1 MPVLQF
7 VIKYEKYYFCKKL
20 ILTLMFNE
28 FNLQQFLSAFIVLF
42 AIIDIIGS
50 VPIIINLK
58 QRERPVSEL
67 KATLIS
73 YGLMVLFF
81 LAGDL
86 LLKLFHVDITSF
98 AVAGGIIIFA
108 VSLEMILDIE
118 IFKNN
123 GPIKEAT
130 LVPLVFPLLA
140 GPGAFTTLLSLKAEF
155 ASINILLGLTLN
167 MVWVYFVLKMTDKVQ
182 KVLGEGG
189 IFIVRKFFGVILLAI
204 SVKLITSNISQ
215 LFGLNIL

>member
-1 MPVLQF
+1 
-7 VIKYEKYYFCKKL
+7 
-20 ILTLMFNE
+20 MFKE
-28 FNLQQFLSAFIVLF
+28 FNTQEFLSAFIVLF

-58 QRERPVSEL
+58 QRERSVNAL
-67 KATLIS
+67 KASVLSFI
-73 YGLMVLFF
+73 LMLAFF

-86 LLKLFHVDITSF
+86 LLKLFHVDINSF
-98 AVAGGIIIFA
+98 ALAGGIIIFA
-108 VSLEMILDIE
+108 IALEMILDIE

-155 ASINILLGLTLN
+155 ASINIILGLTVN
-167 MVWVYFVLKMTDKVQ
+167 MIWVYTVLKLTDRVQ
-182 KVLGEGG
+182 KFLGEGG

-204 SVKLITSNISQ
+204 SVKLITSNIS
-215 LFGLNIL
+215 LLIG

>member
-1 MPVLQF
+1 
-7 VIKYEKYYFCKKL
+7 
-20 ILTLMFNE
+20 MFNE
-28 FNLQQFLSAFIVLF
+28 FNLQEFLSAFIVLF

-58 QRERPVSEL
+58 QRDRPVNSL

-73 YGLMVLFF
+73 FTLMLTFF

-86 LLKLFHVDITSF
+86 LLKLFNVSIAAF
-98 AVAGGIIIFA
+98 AAAGGLIIFFVA
-108 VSLEMILDIE
+108 LEMILDIE

-130 LVPLVFPLLA
+130 LVPLVFPLVA

-155 ASINILLGLTLN
+155 ASINILLGLTAN
-167 MVWVYFVLKMTDKVQ
+167 MLWVYIVLRLTDSVQ
-182 KVLGEGG
+182 KLLGAGG
-189 IFIVRKFFGVILLAI
+189 IVIVRKFFGVILLAI
-204 SVKLITSNISQ
+204 SVKLITTNFSQ
-215 LFGLNIL
+215 LI

>member
-1 MPVLQF
+1 
-7 VIKYEKYYFCKKL
+7 
-20 ILTLMFNE
+20 MFSE
-28 FNLQQFLSAFIVLF
+28 FNLEQFLSAFIVLF

-50 VPIIINLK
+50 VPIIINLR
-58 QRERPVSEL
+58 QRERPVSEF
-67 KATLIS
+67 KATIIS
-73 YGLMVLFF
+73 FTLMILFF
-81 LAGDL
+81 MAGDL
-86 LLKLFHVDITSF
+86 LLKLFHVDISSF
-98 AVAGGIIIFA
+98 AAAGSIIIFC

-155 ASINILLGLTLN
+155 ASINIVLVLIAN

-182 KVLGEGG
+182 RVLGEGG

-204 SVKLITSNISQ
+204 SVKLFTANIAQ
-215 LFGLNIL
+215 LIN

>member
-1 MPVLQF
+1 
-7 VIKYEKYYFCKKL
+7 
-20 ILTLMFNE
+20 MFSE
-28 FNLQQFLSAFIVLF
+28 FNLEQFLSAFIVLF

-50 VPIIINLK
+50 VPIIINLR
-58 QRERPVSEL
+58 QRERPVSEF
-67 KATLIS
+67 KATMIS
-73 YGLMVLFF
+73 FTLMILFF
-81 LAGDL
+81 MAGDL
-86 LLKLFHVDITSF
+86 LLKLFHVDISSF
-98 AVAGGIIIFA
+98 AAAGSIIIFC

-204 SVKLITSNISQ
+204 SVKLFTANISQ
-215 LFGLNIL
+215 LIN

>member
-1 MPVLQF
+1 
-7 VIKYEKYYFCKKL
+7 
-20 ILTLMFNE
+20 MFSE
-28 FNLQQFLSAFIVLF
+28 FNLEQFLSAFIVLF

-50 VPIIINLK
+50 VPIIINLR
-58 QRERPVSEL
+58 QRERPVSEF
-67 KATLIS
+67 KATIIS
-73 YGLMVLFF
+73 FTLMILFF
-81 LAGDL
+81 MAGDL
-86 LLKLFHVDITSF
+86 LLKLFHVDISSF
-98 AVAGGIIIFA
+98 AAAGSIIIFC

-155 ASINILLGLTLN
+155 ASINIVLGLIAN
-167 MVWVYFVLKMTDKVQ
+167 MIWVYFVLKMTDKVQ
-182 KVLGEGG
+182 RVLGEGG

-204 SVKLITSNISQ
+204 SVKLFTANIAQ
-215 LFGLNIL
+215 LIN